1 VHVHAPTYASLHDR
15 FEAAGGREARRAAA
29 HRQARQQWINSI
41 EQHVP
46 AALLDTSIDRINA
59 VDLLDELVP
68 ILRKVPETGSRIYQ
82 RLATIFNAAVIDGL
96 RPDNPATGRAGH
108 SARPS
113 Q

>member
-1 VHVHAPTYASLHDR
+1 M
-15 FEAAGGREARRAAA
+15 
-29 HRQARQQWINSI
+29 
-41 EQHVP
+41 P
-46 AALLDTSIDRINA
+46 AALLDTSIDCINA

-82 RLATIFNAAVIDGL
+82 RLATIFNAAVIDGP